1 MYCSMRINM
10 IMLGFSFLILS
21 LISLYLLSLLTP
33 LMFHKIT
40 FIEKEGGIVKETL
53 ETNVILC
60 ELARRFLDYCINSYV
75 VFLPHHLSPLIGFRG
90 SLKCQEREE
99 REPSWGVVGVNTFSK
114 RVNWILRFDCLRRAI
129 CASKIE
135 LVPWHCSYSIILERV
150 ISSTSIS
157 SKPSILT

>member
-1 MYCSMRINM
+1 MYCYMRINM

-21 LISLYLLSLLTP
+21 LISPYFFSPLRP

-40 FIEKEGGIVKETL
+40 FIDKEGGIVKKTL
-53 ETNVILC
+53 EINVILCEVGRRFLVYCINSYVVFLPHHLYPLIGFRGPLKSVILC

-99 REPSWGVVGVNTFSK
+99 REP
-114 RVNWILRFDCLRRAI
+114 C
-129 CASKIE
+129 
-135 LVPWHCSYSIILERV
+135 
-150 ISSTSIS
+150 
-157 SKPSILT
+157 